1 MMRRAIISLLTA
13 GIMLAQ
19 QPLGDVPVF
28 KASSNLVIVTVFVR
42 GKDGKPKKG
51 LRKEDFVVSENGKAQ
66 ALSVF
71 EFQEL
76 EAAGSAVNVA
86 SVAVEGVEKPGG
98 AQGRARFRDKRLMVL
113 FFDWSSLPEADQV
126 RAKDAAEEYLNKNM
140 APSDLVEVVTFG
152 SRLKV
157 EQEFTNDKELLLT
170 LIKKFQTGQM
180 SDLAAEGATDVDSTE
195 DSSFTPDDAEF
206 NLFNTDRKLMALEDL
221 ARQLTAMPE
230 KKAVIYFS
238 SGVGTTGDDN
248 QAQLHATVN
257 AAVRGNVSFYPIDV
271 RGLNAVPPGGA
282 ASLSGG
288 GSGTGM
294 YSGSTQRG
302 QRQKSLDSQDTL
314 FALASDTGGK
324 ALFDNN
330 ELVLGI
336 TQAQEDLQSYY
347 ILGFYSPDEKKD
359 GAFRRVDVKLTVEAQ
374 RRLQANLDF
383 RRGYFAEKEFK
394 AFGSYDKERQLEDAL
409 MLGDPVMDLRL
420 ALEVNWFRVGK
431 DRYFVPVAVK
441 IPGSAIPLKKQ
452 GSGETTTFDFIG
464 QVRDT
469 KGAMMGAVRDSI
481 KIQLRD
487 DKAGQLASRSLIY
500 DTGFTLAPG
509 KYQLKMLVRENQTG
523 KMGTFESKF
532 TVPDLGGLKDGLR
545 LSSVVWSGQR
555 TQVADAVGLADKNLK
570 KQDKHPL
577 VRDKEKL
584 LPSVTHVFRPG
595 QTMFVYAELYDPAMV
610 ETRNLPMVSAAVTVY
625 RDKKLVLES
634 APVTVAAL
642 KEGRPGTAGVYLEVP
657 LKDLKP
663 GEYTMQLNVIDQA
676 GQKFGFSRAPLIVMA
691 R

>member
-1 MMRRAIISLLTA
+1 MLSLLTA
-13 GIMLAQ
+13 GAMLAQ
-19 QPLGDVPVF
+19 APQGDVPTF

-51 LRKEDFVVSENGKAQ
+51 LKKEDFVVTENGKAQ

-76 EAAGSAVNVA
+76 EAAAAAA
-86 SVAVEGVEKPGG
+86 SVAVETAEKP
-98 AQGRARFRDKRLMVL
+98 AEPQGRARFRDKRLMVL

-157 EQEFTNDKELLLT
+157 EQEFTSDKTLLLD

-180 SDLAAEGATDVDSTE
+180 SDLATEGATGVENTD

-206 NLFNTDRKLMALEDL
+206 NLFNTDRKLVALEDL

-238 SGVGTTGDDN
+238 SGVGKTGDDN
-248 QAQLHATVN
+248 QAQLRATVN

-271 RGLNAVPPGGA
+271 RGLQADPPGGG
-282 ASLSGG
+282 ASSSGG
-288 GSGTGM
+288 GRGTGL

-302 QRQKSLDSQDTL
+302 QRQASMDSQDTL

-324 ALFDNN
+324 ALIDNN
-330 ELVLGI
+330 ELVMGI
-336 TQAQEDLQSYY
+336 KQAQEDLQSYY
-347 ILGFYSPDEKKD
+347 ILGFYSSDEKKD
-359 GAFRRVDVKLTVEAQ
+359 GAFRRVDVKLTAEAQ
-374 RRLQANLDF
+374 GRLQAKLDF

-409 MLGDPVMDLRL
+409 MLGDPVTELRL

-452 GSGETTTFDFIG
+452 GSAETTTFDFIG

-469 KGAMMGAVRDSI
+469 KGALMGAVRDSI

-487 DKAGQLASRSLIY
+487 DKTGQLASRSLMY
-500 DTGFTLAPG
+500 DTGFTLVPG
-509 KYQLKMLVRENQTG
+509 KYQIKMLVRENQTG

-532 TVPDLGGLKDGLR
+532 QVPDLGGLKDGLR

-555 TQVADAVGLADKNLK
+555 TQVADAVGLADKKLK

-610 ETRNLPMVSAAVTVY
+610 ETRNVPAVSAAVTVY

-642 KEGRPGTAGVYLEVP
+642 KEGRSGTAGLYLEVP

-663 GEYTMQLNVIDQA
+663 GEYTTQLSVIDQA
-676 GQKFGFSRAPLIVMA
+676 GQKFGFARAPLIVMA